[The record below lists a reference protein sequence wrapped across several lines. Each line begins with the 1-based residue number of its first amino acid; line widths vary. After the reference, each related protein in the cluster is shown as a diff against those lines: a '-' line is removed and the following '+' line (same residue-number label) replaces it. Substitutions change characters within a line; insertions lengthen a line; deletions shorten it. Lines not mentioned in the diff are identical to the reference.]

1 MDYIKVMLFFS
12 GNLPVWYAS
21 ASGRFEAVRYFIIR
35 NCPFTQREATSNG
48 IHLTNPLLP
57 ALEKK
62 YFHIVKI
69 LVIAGCDCKALSDW
83 LSITPEDCW
92 WESYIETIHW
102 LRDYLS
108 QPISLAHAC
117 RLQIRRSLGKNLG
130 RNCTSLPL
138 PVPLL
143 KYISMEDLEKHILSS
158 PAFSS
163 LFRSESE
170 LY

>member
-1 MDYIKVMLFFS
+1 M
-12 GNLPVWYAS
+12 
-21 ASGRFEAVRYFIIR
+21 
-35 NCPFTQREATSNG
+35 
-48 IHLTNPLLP
+48 LP

-69 LVIAGCDCKALSDW
+69 LVIAGCDYKALSDW
-83 LSITPEDCW
+83 LLATPEDCW

-108 QPISLAHAC
+108 QPISLAHTC

-130 RNCTSLPL
+130 RNCASLPL
-138 PVPLL
+138 PIPLL
-143 KYISMEDLEKHILSS
+143 KYISMEDLEKHILPS
-158 PAFSS
+158 PVFSS